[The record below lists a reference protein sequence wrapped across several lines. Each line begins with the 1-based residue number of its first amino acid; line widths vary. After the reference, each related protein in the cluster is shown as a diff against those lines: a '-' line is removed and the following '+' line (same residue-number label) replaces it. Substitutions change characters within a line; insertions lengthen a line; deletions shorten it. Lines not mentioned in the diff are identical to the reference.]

1 MKKRHWIVGIIIILF
16 DQLVKVLVINKNIV
30 VIPNFLK
37 MTYTEN
43 FGAAFGMGTKYI
55 VLAFSI
61 IIIIGIVVFMK
72 MQKNKIK
79 NYWPYVLILSG
90 AIGNLIDRVFRGY
103 VIDFI
108 DVNIFNFPHF
118 NIADI
123 CIVIG
128 VALIIVSILKNVIV
142 DATKI
147 AR

>member
-1 MKKRHWIVGIIIILF
+1 MKKRHWIVGIIIIIL
-16 DQLVKVLVINKNIV
+16 DQLVKILVINKNIV

-37 MTYTEN
+37 ITYTEN

-55 VLAFSI
+55 VIAFSI

-72 MQKNKIK
+72 MQKNRIK

-108 DVNIFNFPHF
+108 DINIFNFPSF

-123 CIVIG
+123 CIVVG
-128 VALIIVSILKNVIV
+128 
-142 DATKI
+142 ATLGTVLFVT
-147 AR
+147 

>member
-1 MKKRHWIVGIIIILF
+1 MKKRHGIVGVIIIIL
-16 DQLVKVLVINKNIV
+16 DQLVKFFVINKNIV

-37 MTYTEN
+37 ITYTEN

-61 IIIIGIVVFMK
+61 IIIIGILVFMK
-72 MQKNKIK
+72 KEKNKIK
-79 NYWPYVLILSG
+79 NYWPYILILSG

-108 DVNIFNFPHF
+108 DVNILNFPNF

-123 CIVIG
+123 CIVVG
-128 VALIIVSILKNVIV
+128 
-142 DATKI
+142 ATLGAVLFI
-147 AR
+147 T

>member
-1 MKKRHWIVGIIIILF
+1 MKKRHCIVGVIIIIL
-16 DQLVKVLVINKNIV
+16 DQLVKFLVINKNIV

-37 MTYTEN
+37 ITYTEN

-72 MQKNKIK
+72 MQKNKMK

-108 DVNIFNFPHF
+108 DINIFNFPSF

-123 CIVIG
+123 CIVVG
-128 VALIIVSILKNVIV
+128 
-142 DATKI
+142 ATLGTVLFVT
-147 AR
+147 